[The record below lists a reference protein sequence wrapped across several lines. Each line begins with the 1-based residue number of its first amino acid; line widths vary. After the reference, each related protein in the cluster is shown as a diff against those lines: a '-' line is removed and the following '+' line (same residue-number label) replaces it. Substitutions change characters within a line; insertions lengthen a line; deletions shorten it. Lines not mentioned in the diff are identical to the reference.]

1 MYIYYFK
8 VSYYDEG
15 EHQECGYIQAR
26 NYPEAVNQ
34 VVGYYGEELMSIFIE
49 EWDVP
54 FIRIPAEMAEAIN
67 EYNI

>member
-1 MYIYYFK
+1 MYTYYFK
-8 VSYYDEG
+8 ISYYDEG
-15 EHQECGYIQAR
+15 ERQECGYIQAG
-26 NYPEAVNQ
+26 NYPEAVSQ
-34 VVGYYGEELMSIFIE
+34 LTDYYGEELMSIFIE